1 MFVHIL
7 SFVFQLKK
15 VGQPMKTVGGR
26 PRLTLHRLRSLAEL
40 QSFFHTVCH
49 IGQSQGRGIRSHS
62 LTPGSWQ
69 DRRVKAAGAS
79 GQSSKGSSNYE
90 VDDEER
96 VKNMTDREYI
106 EHLIQLDFLE
116 TFHWNKNCIDLR
128 LVNNMDGWLAEDFPV
143 PSAGVPSAG
152 FISTVIFIFSSSH
165 TYTSLTLH
173 WHFIDTSLTLH
184 WHIDSPFPFP
194 HYMKDSSQINDSPWM
209 YVHLY
214 PTYGSS
220 TKDLHTIHHKGNI
233 IGTNL

>member
-1 MFVHIL
+1 
-7 SFVFQLKK
+7 
-15 VGQPMKTVGGR
+15 MKTVGGR

-173 WHFIDTSLTLH
+173 WHFIDTSLTHWLSLSLSPLH
-184 WHIDSPFPFP
+184 EGLLTNKWLTLNVCTPLPDIWILHQRLTYYSPQGKYHWNKSLIDDNPVFVF
-194 HYMKDSSQINDSPWM
+194 
-209 YVHLY
+209 L
-214 PTYGSS
+214 
-220 TKDLHTIHHKGNI
+220 
-233 IGTNL
+233 